1 MQKQKKKKN
10 KDIEET
16 HLIIVETIRRDQ
28 WKIKLEMKNKTDKTK
43 KVWDFRRPKNCGKR
57 RHSKTN
63 VKNVSWKED

>member
-1 MQKQKKKKN
+1 
-10 KDIEET
+10 
-16 HLIIVETIRRDQ
+16 
-28 WKIKLEMKNKTDKTK
+28 MKNKTDKTK